1 MFLVC
6 LLSSIEGFFEDFP
19 SMLAK
24 ARKSSFNANIGEFC
38 SITFVYLYFFYDAL
52 NYLDIFRI
60 QAYAIKCVN

>member
-1 MFLVC
+1 MQ
-6 LLSSIEGFFEDFP
+6 
-19 SMLAK
+19 AK

-38 SITFVYLYFFYDAL
+38 SVTFLFVCLFVCFFYSAL